1 MRKTMITAAIVGAGL
16 AAPFAAQAQMQ
27 PMSSSELA
35 AVSGQGYVLS
45 LNGMPLFEIPGLYEV
60 NLGVS
65 PVPISNLVGLLEN
78 RYPDRVG
85 SARMQLL
92 EAVNARLA
100 LVSEDI
106 ATGLPVLPFI
116 GPIEVL
122 LSLDFER

>member
-1 MRKTMITAAIVGAGL
+1 MRKTMITAAIVGAAL

-27 PMSSSELA
+27 PMNTSELA

-65 PVPISNLVGLLEN
+65 PVPISDLVSGLEE
-78 RYPDRVG
+78 RYPDQFG
-85 SARMQLL
+85 SLRSQLL
-92 EAVNARLA
+92 EAANTRLE
-100 LVSEDI
+100 LVSGDI
-106 ATGLPVLPFI
+106 SAGLPVIPFI